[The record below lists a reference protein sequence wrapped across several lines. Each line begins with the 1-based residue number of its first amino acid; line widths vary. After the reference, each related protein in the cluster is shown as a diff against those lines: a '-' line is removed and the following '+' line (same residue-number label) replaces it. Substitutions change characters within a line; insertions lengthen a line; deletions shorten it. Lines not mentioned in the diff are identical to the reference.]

1 MKRPQNGT
9 ETKVTH
15 SRVEVSRL
23 LISFPYLELL
33 HTIVTFP
40 YSYIYPVTQCD
51 IIMFTVPRS
60 LGYLVLKAFLL
71 YRHECFTGKYT
82 TRKIHTKL
90 IRESS
95 SVFSISS
102 LVRIS
107 MISLL
112 YVFIRWCTIETS
124 SSLPQKCSV
133 IFGNRRASSEFSE
146 NVRKRLC
153 DIRTSFRESLEIFG
167 KWSKTPSSGCLY
179 NKKNISR

>member
-1 MKRPQNGT
+1 MKRRQNGT

-23 LISFPYLELL
+23 LISFPYHELL

-40 YSYIYPVTQCD
+40 YSYIYAVMQCD
-51 IIMFTVPRS
+51 IIMFTVPTS

-71 YRHECFTGKYT
+71 YTHECFTGKYT

-95 SVFSISS
+95 SVFFIAS

-112 YVFIRWCTIETS
+112 YFFIRWCTIETS
-124 SSLPQKCSV
+124 SSLPRKCSV
-133 IFGNRRASSEFSE
+133 IFGNRRASSECSE
-146 NVRKRLC
+146 TFV
-153 DIRTSFRESLEIFG
+153 
-167 KWSKTPSSGCLY
+167 
-179 NKKNISR
+179 